1 MDRLFQGNA
10 LSCCAGVM
18 PFFAPSPGSVG
29 EDPSEEGRRV
39 SAKKE
44 RTASGLILQPRERK
58 EKKEK
63 KEKET
68 RYAHLGE
75 DPSSGE
81 DEADGK

>member
-1 MDRLFQGNA
+1 MLFAASG
-10 LSCCAGVM
+10 
-18 PFFAPSPGSVG
+18 G
-29 EDPSEEGRRV
+29 EDISEEGRRV

-44 RTASGLILQPRERK
+44 RTASGLILQPREKK

-63 KEKET
+63 KERKDKET

-75 DPSSGE
+75 DSSGE